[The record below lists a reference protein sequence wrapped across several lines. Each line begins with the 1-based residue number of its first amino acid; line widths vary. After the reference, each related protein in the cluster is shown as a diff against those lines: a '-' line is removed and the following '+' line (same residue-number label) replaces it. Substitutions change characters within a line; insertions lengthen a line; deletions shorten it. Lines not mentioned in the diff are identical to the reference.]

1 MLSRAWEAQVVP
13 GAEGAYLVWA
23 HPEEVVVK
31 QNLSMA
37 DSMGPGTVFQ
47 ARGSVSMKTGS

>member
-1 MLSRAWEAQVVP
+1 MVQTLPANAGDVGSIAQ
-13 GAEGAYLVWA
+13 EDSLE
-23 HPEEVVVK
+23 EEVVVK

>member
-13 GAEGAYLVWA
+13 GAEGADLVWA
-23 HPEEVVVK
+23 HPKEVVVK

-47 ARGSVSMKTGS
+47 AKGTVSMETGS